1 MEDQIIIEDGV
12 PAIVSKELWEKAQVA
27 RKYMARASSNAK
39 HQYLLSGLLW
49 CVSCGSK
56 MHGTYRTNNNR
67 SYTTYRCNNQATRLD
82 CDLHEM
88 NAPALENFVIDS
100 LCRHFFDPENIDV
113 ITEEINRKLREDINA
128 GREEIKAVKYSI
140 AGLRTARNNLVDAIA
155 EHGYSKT
162 LSDRLKDL
170 EEQIEKYEKMIADD
184 ESKTLDVRVTR
195 DEVVQRI
202 EKMRECLKNPD
213 NFEQTKILLR
223 KYVDRIEISN
233 TRIKVVFR
241 TTFSCYIDDEE
252 YTASYGFEVEN
263 TWREVMANYRQKAH
277 KNLNT

>member
-1 MEDQIIIEDGV
+1 MPSGVFLVAVVIKVQRLVPRHHFSMIRCLGSFGGRERFKIII
-12 PAIVSKELWEKAQVA
+12 S
-27 RKYMARASSNAK
+27 
-39 HQYLLSGLLW
+39 
-49 CVSCGSK
+49 
-56 MHGTYRTNNNR
+56 MHGTYRTNHNR

-88 NAPALENFVIDS
+88 NAPALESFVIDS
-100 LCRHFFDPENIDV
+100 LCKHFFDPENIDV
-113 ITEEINRKLREDINA
+113 ITEEINRKLREDINS

-162 LSDRLKDL
+162 LSDRLKNL
-170 EEQIEKYEKMIADD
+170 EDQIEKYEKMISDD

-195 DEVVQRI
+195 DEVIERI

-223 KYVDRIEISN
+223 KYVDRIEVSN
-233 TRIKVVFR
+233 TRIKVIFK

-252 YTASYGFEVEN
+252 YTASYGFEAES
-263 TWREVMANYRQKAH
+263 TWREVLNRQYTPNDRH
-277 KNLNT
+277 NGSF